1 MIEAIFKYS
10 FLQNAFLASIFAG
23 VICGIIGVIIVE
35 KKLLMMSG
43 GIAHTAYGGVGL
55 GYLLGFEPMLGAGI
69 FSVTAAVTIGAIR
82 RKNTR
87 NSDVIIAVLWSLG
100 MALGII
106 FTEMMP
112 GYPPD
117 MNSYL
122 FGNIL
127 SVTKADLD
135 TIIVLTIIVSAV
147 IWIFYN
153 DFKAFLFDEK
163 FAAISGLNTALLE
176 YLLLIMTALSVVAL
190 IRIAGIIL
198 VIVLLSAPAACAS
211 FICKTL
217 RGRMLTA
224 IILSTLFS
232 FAGITVSFYSGLPAG
247 AVTVVISAA
256 IYLLLACFKA
266 VFKKKYGKNHK
277 RLYH

>member
-1 MIEAIFKYS
+1 MIEALFKYS
-10 FLQNAFLASIFAG
+10 FLQNAVVASIAAG
-23 VICGIIGVIIVE
+23 IICGIIGVIIVE

-55 GYLLGFEPMLGAGI
+55 GYWLGFNPLLGAGL
-69 FSVTAAVTIGAIR
+69 FSVTAAITIGTIR
-82 RKNTR
+82 RKNSR

-100 MALGII
+100 MALGIV
-106 FTEMMP
+106 FTELMP

-127 SVTKADLD
+127 SVKKSDLYM
-135 TIIVLTIIVSAV
+135 IIALTVIVAAV
-147 IWIFYN
+147 ILIFYN

-163 FAAISGLNTALLE
+163 FAFVCGINTAFLE
-176 YLLLIMTALSVVAL
+176 YLLLIITALSVVAL

-198 VIVLLSAPAACAS
+198 VIVLLSAPAGCAG

-217 RGRMLTA
+217 KGRMITA
-224 IILSTLFS
+224 TLLSILFS
-232 FAGITVSFYSGLPAG
+232 LSGITVSYYSGMPAG
-247 AVTVVISAA
+247 AVTVIISAVC
-256 IYLLLACFKA
+256 YFLVSML
-266 VFKKKYGKNHK
+266 K
-277 RLYH
+277 RKRNI

>member
-1 MIEAIFKYS
+1 MLEAIFKYS
-10 FLQNAFLASIFAG
+10 FLQNAIIASVFAG
-23 VICGIIGVIIVE
+23 IICGIIGVIIVE

-69 FSVTAAVTIGAIR
+69 FSVGAALTIGTIR
-82 RKNTR
+82 RKNSR

-127 SVTKADLD
+127 SVTKVDLNI
-135 TIIVLTIIVSAV
+135 TIILTLIVTAV
-147 IWIFYN
+147 ICIFYN

-163 FAAISGLNTALLE
+163 FAAISGINTALLE
-176 YLLLIMTALSVVAL
+176 YILLIITALSVVAL

-198 VIVLLSAPAACAS
+198 VIVLLSAPAACAGY
-211 FICKTL
+211 ICKTL
-217 RGRMLTA
+217 KGRMFTA
-224 IILSTLFS
+224 VVLSIIFS
-232 FAGITVSFYSGLPAG
+232 FIGITVSYYSGLPAG
-247 AVTVVISAA
+247 AVTVVTSAVVYLFIAA
-256 IYLLLACFKA
+256 ISSLRL
-266 VFKKKYGKNHK
+266 KKM
-277 RLYH
+277 R